1 MFSSSRFRFHGPSR
15 RDAGVAAGLAAGALP
30 LLRVGGDGAGGRQ
43 RNGGRRWTSTRRRG
57 KSGLAAAIATRN
69 EAADRLEKAK
79 AAEAQAGDL
88 LMSALVRLEEA
99 RAAIVEAH
107 EAAPQRLLEAAASGV
122 LTMDRPLTAAWA
134 AEADAEHD
142 VAALRRAVAAARA
155 AIAEAEKALMLS
167 QIRVD
172 SACKPVLAADLGR
185 ILAATEGL
193 KRQFDETRA
202 TLAFLAGPLPPGSPL
217 RLKVDD
223 ALECAPARNLEPPAE
238 WRKAREALMR
248 DARAPL
254 PSEIN

>member
-1 MFSSSRFRFHGPSR
+1 MDINTTAREE
-15 RDAGVAAGLAAGALP
+15 
-30 LLRVGGDGAGGRQ
+30 
-43 RNGGRRWTSTRRRG
+43 
-57 KSGLAAAIATRN
+57 LAAAIAARD

-122 LTMDRPLTAAWA
+122 LTMDRPLTAALA

-142 VAALRRAVAAARA
+142 VAALRRAVATARA
-155 AIAEAEKALMLS
+155 AIAEAEKALMIRE
-167 QIRVD
+167 IRVD

-185 ILAATEGL
+185 VLAAAEGL
-193 KRQFDETRA
+193 KRKFDETRA
-202 TLAFLAGPLPPGSPL
+202 TLAFLAGSLPPGSPL
-217 RLKVDD
+217 RLRIYD

-238 WRKAREALMR
+238 WLKARADLMR
-248 DARAPL
+248 DAAAPL
-254 PSEIN
+254 PAQA